1 MKKLFSLLLLTVLM
15 APAVMASAAPKA
27 QDRQKAIDEFV
38 LSQMELGQIPG
49 LALGI
54 MEDGSITCLKGY
66 GTLDGSGAPV
76 TPDTP
81 FEVGSV
87 GKSLTALC
95 IRQLANQGKI
105 DYEAP
110 VQTYIPWFTLAD
122 KETAAQIRIID
133 LIYHRSG
140 LSTSAGGMAWSY
152 NNKYTIEQAVRIMR
166 YVMPD
171 RPAGTTEEY
180 CNLNF
185 IILGLVVEK
194 VSGMSYS
201 DYLQKHV
208 FEPLQMKNSYPSR
221 AEAGNATL
229 AQGHYV
235 AYGIA
240 LPNYEPVP
248 TAQVPAGF
256 QYLSARDLTAY
267 AALFLNNGYKDG
279 RSIIPDNELPELS
292 PPFPAPSYADR
303 RYNAYWGIESG
314 KVPGNGYHGH
324 AGASSGY
331 TSVLLINNV
340 ERRAIVVLLNCR
352 NVSAVPE
359 ITAQNIGN
367 QIASILNTGKVPSP
381 QRITHP
387 GLSRSLLLLAA
398 AMLLPLIRLVWAS
411 HFLKSLNKGGGRRR
425 LAVISF
431 ALIDVLLPLMILI
444 GLPIYFDNTWPYFLA
459 AGLET
464 SLPPLTA
471 AVLLASTGLI
481 KALLMIK
488 RGRNLPPTCSA

>member
-1 MKKLFSLLLLTVLM
+1 MKKLISLLLLTVLM
-15 APAVMASAAPKA
+15 ASTVMASAGPAA
-27 QDRQKAIDEFV
+27 QARQKAIDEFV

-54 MEDGSITCLKGY
+54 VEDDGITYLNY

-105 DYEAP
+105 DYGAP

-122 KETAAQIRIID
+122 KEAASQIRIVD

-140 LSTSAGGMAWSY
+140 LSTAAGGMAWSY
-152 NNKYTIEQAVRIMR
+152 NSKYTIEQAVWNMR
-166 YVMPD
+166 NVMPD
-171 RPAGTTEEY
+171 RPAGTSEEY

-194 VSGMSYS
+194 VSGISYS
-201 DYLQKHV
+201 DYLHEHV
-208 FEPLQMKNSYPSR
+208 FEPLQMNNSYPSR

-235 AYGIA
+235 AYSIA
-240 LPNYEPVP
+240 LPNCTSVP

-256 QYLSARDLTAY
+256 QYLSARDLTSY
-267 AALFLNNGYKDG
+267 AVLFLSNGYKDG

-292 PPFPAPSYADR
+292 LPLPPPSYEDK
-303 RYNAYWGIESG
+303 RYNAYWRIESG

-331 TSVLLINNV
+331 TSVLLINNM
-340 ERRAIVVLLNCR
+340 ERRAIVVLVNCR
-352 NVSAVPE
+352 NTSTVPE
-359 ITAQNIGN
+359 ITAQSIGN
-367 QIASILNTGKVPSP
+367 QIASILNTGKVPFP
-381 QRITHP
+381 QRTTHP
-387 GLSRSLLLLAA
+387 GLLNSLFFLAA
-398 AMLLPLIRLVWAS
+398 ALLLPLIRLVWAS
-411 HFLKSLNKGGGRRR
+411 QFLKSLNGGGNRRR
-425 LAVISF
+425 LTIIF
-431 ALIDVLLPLMILI
+431 FTLIDVLLPLSILI

-459 AGLET
+459 TSLET
-464 SLPPLTA
+464 SLPPLVG
-471 AVLLASTGLI
+471 AVLLASTGII

-488 RGRNLPPTCSA
+488 RKKTLTPKCSA